1 MEYLE
6 IISLIL
12 AIPVLIYVS
21 FTDIRERRIPNRVMF
36 PALAVAFTVAMIR
49 PERGSLLL
57 GGLIMCGIMLIP
69 SLVLGKRTIG
79 GGDVKLAFFLG
90 LILGMP
96 TAFWAIL
103 VTYLIALVY
112 ASIGLILG
120 RLKIRSKVAFAPFLA
135 LGSVIM
141 GTLTI
146 LWQYG
151 V

>member
-1 MEYLE
+1 MEHIE

-12 AIPVLIYVS
+12 AVPILIYVS

-36 PALAVAFTVAMIR
+36 PSLAVAFTVAMIR
-49 PERGSLLL
+49 PERVSLLL
-57 GGLIMCGIMLIP
+57 GALLMCSIMLLP

-90 LILGMP
+90 LILGLP

-103 VTYLIALVY
+103 ATYVIACIY

-120 RLKIRSKVAFAPFLA
+120 KLKIRSKVAFAPFLA
-135 LGSVIM
+135 LGSVVM